1 MKNILKISVGITLAA
16 LLLGAC
22 TKDFINKDKPYSMTE
37 SMVYND
43 ADYIES
49 VLLGCYAEFKASNPS
64 FMGGLGFVVFDS
76 RGDDIINVSNPVTM
90 QDTYE
95 MRILSTSTEN
105 SRIWNCAYGTIN
117 SCNIF
122 IDKLEEYGCEE
133 VLGAAKYKQF
143 VAEAKFIR
151 AYCYYVLAN
160 LYSQPYTLNPNALAV
175 PLRLTGLTSSGNN
188 NCPAATITEVY
199 NQILADCLPDD
210 LAADSNSA
218 TRASSAAAHLL
229 KMRVYMAMNNWA
241 SAISEGNAC
250 GSVKLAADVSK
261 LYGADANKNSS
272 ELIFGMPM
280 TNQDNPNTQMSA
292 AEYFSQKA
300 LVAWIDTESGILS
313 KEAYSLD
320 ADQRIS
326 KLMTAPDD
334 DDRVFSK
341 KYTDYGT
348 KLDFIPL
355 MRGAEIE
362 LNLAECYVNNSDEAN
377 AKKYLKEVRQRSIA
391 AADDI
396 LDVDSLS
403 GADLKEAVYNER
415 RLEFICEGMRGID
428 IIRRGET
435 FVKKN
440 SKVDI
445 EVGPTS
451 TYYIWPMTQ
460 SEVNYN
466 KELNK
471 K

>member
-1 MKNILKISVGITLAA
+1 
-16 LLLGAC
+16 
-22 TKDFINKDKPYSMTE
+22 MTE
-37 SMVYND
+37 SMVYAD

-49 VLLGCYAEFKASNPS
+49 VLVGCYAQFKSSSPS

-76 RGDDIINVSNPVTM
+76 RGDDIVNVSNPVTM

-105 SRIWNCAYGTIN
+105 SRIWDNAYYTIN
-117 SCNIF
+117 ACNVF
-122 IDKLEEYGCEE
+122 IDKLAEYECED
-133 VLGAAKYKQF
+133 VVGPTLYKQYI
-143 VAEAKFIR
+143 AEAKFIR

-160 LYSQPYTLNPNALAV
+160 LYSLPYTLNPNALAV

-210 LAADSNSA
+210 LPADGKSA
-218 TRASSAAAHLL
+218 TRATSVAAHLL
-229 KMRVYMAMNNWA
+229 KMRVYMAMNNWD
-241 SAISEGNAC
+241 SAISEGQAC
-250 GSVKLAADVSK
+250 GKVTLAADVSK

-280 TNQDNPNTQMSA
+280 TNQDSPNTQMSA
-292 AEYFSQKA
+292 AEYFCQKA
-300 LVAWIDTESGILS
+300 LVSWLDTEGGVLS
-313 KEAYSLD
+313 KEGYYLPE
-320 ADQRIS
+320 DQRVS
-326 KLMTAPDD
+326 KLMTDADD
-334 DDRVFSK
+334 AGRVFSK

-355 MRGAEIE
+355 MRGAEIY
-362 LNLAECYVNNSDEAN
+362 LNLAECYVAKSDDAN
-377 AKKYLKEVRQRSIA
+377 AKKYLKEVRERSIA
-391 AADDI
+391 ADDDI
-396 LDVDSLS
+396 LDIDSLS

-415 RLEFICEGMRGID
+415 RIEFICEGMRGID

-440 SKVDI
+440 SKI
-445 EVGPTS
+445 ELEVGPTS

>member
-1 MKNILKISVGITLAA
+1 MKKILKISVGITLAA

-22 TKDFINKDKPYSMTE
+22 TKDFITKDKPYSMTE

-49 VLLGCYAEFKASNPS
+49 VLLGCYAEFKSSSPS

-76 RGDDIINVSNPVTM
+76 RGDDIVNVSNPVTM

-105 SRIWNCAYGTIN
+105 SRIWNSAYGTIN

-122 IDKLEEYGCEE
+122 IDKLEEYGSEE
-133 VLGAAKYKQF
+133 VLGTAKYKQF

-210 LAADSNSA
+210 LSSDSSSA
-218 TRASSAAAHLL
+218 TRASSVAAHLL
-229 KMRVYMAMNNWA
+229 KMRVYMAMNNWD
-241 SAISEGNAC
+241 SAISEGQAC
-250 GSVKLAADVSK
+250 GNVTLAADVSK
-261 LYGADANKNSS
+261 LYGADANKNTS

-300 LVAWIDTESGILS
+300 GVSWLDTESGILS

-326 KLMTAPDD
+326 KLTVAADGV
-334 DDRVFSK
+334 VFSK
-341 KYTDYGT
+341 KYVDFGT
-348 KLDFIPL
+348 KLDFLPL
-355 MRGAEIE
+355 MRAAEID
-362 LNLAECYVNNSDEAN
+362 LNLAECYANKSDDAN
-377 AKKYLKEVRQRSIA
+377 AKKYLKEVRERSIA

-396 LDVDSLS
+396 LDIDSLS
-403 GADLKEAVYNER
+403 GADLKEAVYYER

-445 EVGPTS
+445 EVAPTS
-451 TYYIWPMTQ
+451 PYYIWPMTQ

>member
-1 MKNILKISVGITLAA
+1 M
-16 LLLGAC
+16 LLGAC
-22 TKDFINKDKPYSMTE
+22 TKDFITKDKPYSMTE
-37 SMVYND
+37 SMVYAD

-49 VLLGCYAEFKASNPS
+49 VLLGCYAEFKASSPS

-76 RGDDIINVSNPVTM
+76 RGDDIINTSNPVTM

-105 SRIWNCAYGTIN
+105 SRIWNSAYGTIN

-122 IDKLEEYGCEE
+122 IDKLAEYECED
-133 VLGAAKYKQF
+133 VVGPTLYKQYI
-143 VAEAKFIR
+143 AEAKFIR

-160 LYSQPYTLNPNALAV
+160 LYSIPYTINPSALAV

-188 NCPAATITEVY
+188 NCPAATIAEVY

-210 LAADSNSA
+210 LSADSSSA
-218 TRASSAAAHLL
+218 TRASSVAAHLL
-229 KMRVYMAMNNWA
+229 KMRVYMAMNNWD
-241 SAISEGNAC
+241 SAISEGQAC
-250 GSVKLAADVSK
+250 GKVTLAADVAK
-261 LYGADANKNSS
+261 LYGADANKSSS

-280 TNQDNPNTQMSA
+280 TNQDSPNTQMSA
-292 AEYFSQKA
+292 AEYFCQKA
-300 LVAWIDTESGILS
+300 VVAYLDNESGIIS
-313 KEAYSLD
+313 KEAYSLE

-326 KLMTAPDD
+326 KLMTSPDGD
-334 DDRVFSK
+334 GRIFSK

-355 MRGAEIE
+355 MRAAEID
-362 LNLAECYVNNSDEAN
+362 LNLAECYLNKSDDAN
-377 AKKYLKEVRQRSIA
+377 AKKYLKEVRERSIA

-396 LDVDSLS
+396 LDIDSLS

-415 RLEFICEGMRGID
+415 RLEFICEGIRGID

-440 SKVDI
+440 TKVDI

-451 TYYIWPMTQ
+451 SYYIWPMTQ

>member
-1 MKNILKISVGITLAA
+1 M
-16 LLLGAC
+16 LLGAC
-22 TKDFINKDKPYSMTE
+22 TKDFITKDKPYSMTE
-37 SMVYND
+37 SMVYSD

-49 VLLGCYAEFKASNPS
+49 VLLGCYAEFKASSPS

-76 RGDDIINVSNPVTM
+76 RGDDIVNISNPVTM

-122 IDKLEEYGCEE
+122 IDKLAEYECES
-133 VLGAAKYKQF
+133 VLGATLYKQY
-143 VAEAKFIR
+143 VAEAKFVR

-160 LYSQPYTLNPNALAV
+160 LYSQPYTLSPSALAV

-188 NCPAATITEVY
+188 NCPAAPISEVY
-199 NQILADCLPDD
+199 NQILADCIPGD
-210 LAADSNSA
+210 LADSDP
-218 TRASSAAAHLL
+218 TRATATAAHLL
-229 KMRVYMAMNNWA
+229 KMRVYMAMNNWD
-241 SAISEGNAC
+241 SAISEGQAC
-250 GSVKLAADVSK
+250 GKVALASDVSK
-261 LYGADANKNSS
+261 LYGADAYKNSS

-280 TNQDNPNTQMSA
+280 STQDSPNTQMSA
-292 AEYFSQKA
+292 AEYFCQKA
-300 LVAWIDTESGILS
+300 GVSWLDTESGILS
-313 KEAYSLD
+313 KEAYSLE

-326 KLMTAPDD
+326 KLTVTSDD
-334 DDRVFSK
+334 GKVFST
-341 KYTDYGT
+341 KYTDFGQ

-355 MRGAEIE
+355 MRAAEID
-362 LNLAECYVNNSDEAN
+362 LNLAECYVNKSDDAN
-377 AKKYLKEVRQRSIA
+377 AQKYLKEVRQRSIA
-391 AADDI
+391 AADDV
-396 LDVDSLS
+396 LDIDSLS

-428 IIRRGET
+428 IIRRGEN

-440 SKVDI
+440 SYINI
-445 EVGPTS
+445 EVAPS
-451 TYYIWPMTQ
+451 SSYYIWPMTQ
-460 SEVNYN
+460 SEVNFN